1 MLVASLLMASAV
13 AAAGAEVPPGTPIV
27 AIRVVQ
33 TDIFDLSDPGTS
45 AWPYRWAN
53 ALHVLTRERF
63 IRSVLLFRV
72 GDQLDPALLE
82 ESARLLRDTEFLS
95 PVNIMAHPAPGGA
108 EVVVETHDQWTTL
121 VGVSFGLFGKRAH
134 FGASLSEENFL
145 GWGKELD
152 FEYEH
157 DQERE
162 TTTFAYKDPLFLGSR
177 WTLALAHANASDG
190 KSDAFRLEYPFF
202 ALATPR
208 SGGVSWGKFNLTNY
222 LYSEGNKVVSGFA
235 HHQDFE
241 LSGGLRLPGGG
252 EGANRVTAGAFYH
265 RASYNDWTWTDGM
278 PYPTPEGRKMSGFQV
293 GFERQSGR
301 WVLVRGFR
309 GWEAQEDLPLGPN
322 WSVTAGFSLPA
333 FGADE
338 PRFPL
343 LGQVNASHLAGKQY
357 SWVNLAAEGRAEQG
371 RVDNA
376 ITHFAIGTAR
386 LGPVGFRGRLA
397 VDLGRN
403 LDGNVQLPLG
413 ADTGLRGWEPD
424 YFDGTSRA
432 VANLEWRHQLTGEV
446 LHIAI
451 IGVALFADVGR
462 TWDARVGPDTD
473 GWRKDAGIGLLI
485 ESTRASKLR
494 IIRIEAGWPDHGKG
508 LVVLVTGAPIF

>member
-1 MLVASLLMASAV
+1 MLLATVLMATALT
-13 AAAGAEVPPGTPIV
+13 AGAPEVPPGTPIV
-27 AIRVVQ
+27 AIRIVRH
-33 TDIFDLSDPGTS
+33 DIFDTDDPETS
-45 AWPYRWAN
+45 SWPYRWAN
-53 ALHVLTRERF
+53 ALHVLTREQF
-63 IRSVLLFRV
+63 IRSMLLFRV
-72 GDQLDPALLE
+72 GDKLDPALLE
-82 ESARLLRDTEFLS
+82 ESARLLRFTEFLS
-95 PVNIMAHPAPGGA
+95 PVNITTHPAPGGA

-121 VGVSFGLFGKRAH
+121 VGVSFGLFGKRVH
-134 FGASLSEENFL
+134 FGAALSEENLL

-152 FEYEH
+152 LEFDR
-157 DQERE
+157 DQER
-162 TTTFAYKDPLFLGSR
+162 TITTFKYKDPLFLGSR
-177 WTLALAHANASDG
+177 WSLMLAHANASDG

-208 SGGVSWGKFNLTNY
+208 SGGVGWGKFNLTDY
-222 LYSEGNKVVSGFA
+222 LYSEGNQVVSGLA
-235 HHQDFE
+235 HQQDFD
-241 LSGGLRLPGGG
+241 LWGGLRLPGGG
-252 EGANRVTAGAFYH
+252 EGANRVTAGVFYH
-265 RASYNDWTWTDGM
+265 DVSYDDWRWSDGR
-278 PYPTPEGRKMSGFQV
+278 PYPTPEGRKMSGPQV

-301 WVLVRGFR
+301 WVVARGFR
-309 GWEAQEDLPLGPN
+309 GWQAQEDLPLGPN
-322 WSVTAGFSLPA
+322 WSATAGFSLPV

-343 LGQVNASHLAGKQY
+343 LGQVNASFLSGKQF

-397 VDLGRN
+397 VDLGHN

-451 IGVALFADVGR
+451 IGVSLFADVGR
-462 TWDARVGPDTD
+462 TWNPRVGPSTD
-473 GWRKDAGIGLLI
+473 GWRKDVGIGLLI
-485 ESTRASKLR
+485 ESTRASRLR
-494 IIRIEAGWPDHGKG
+494 IVRIEAGWPDRGKG
-508 LVVLVTGAPIF
+508 PLILITGAPIF